1 MSRTSAAWI
10 AAAFVLLAAPGPIA
24 AHTSTPGPDAVGIG
38 SYPLTPVCASAWL
51 VAHGDSIQKQLVLMV
66 YIVGR
71 PGWVEAAS
79 NFEGHLDRS
88 PVEFSVTCGDVP
100 IRLTYEPKRRRATIQ
115 GRAQELEHDNVFVI
129 TTGDRRSSAVR
140 SLGLHDLTFE
150 AADNPAIELVARDPA
165 VREGLVGRRPA
176 APNPARAS
184 ATPPAMASE
193 IQGLLDEARR
203 WRLGSDPA
211 GPARACS
218 LYARAAEL
226 GAPEAEYAFGYCL
239 ESGKGAAQDP
249 ERANDFYRRAAE
261 HGHLSAA
268 FKLGWSSRTGRGTT
282 KDPAAA
288 LGWFRQCAVA
298 GDSICQA
305 LVGQMFEL
313 GEGTSARLDSARTWY
328 GRAAARG
335 VPDAQYALAR
345 MAGEEDSADFDAE
358 AGLLW
363 ITVLEARRSQLPPDL
378 SRDLARLRQRL
389 EPRLGPEARTRLAA
403 QAEAWLIEDSKHA
416 LESLA
421 R

>member
-1 MSRTSAAWI
+1 MRCTGAAWI
-10 AAAFVLLAAPGPIA
+10 AAAFVLLAPWPIA
-24 AHTSTPGPDAVGIG
+24 AHASTTGPDAVGIG

-79 NFEGHLDRS
+79 NFEGHLDRR
-88 PVEFSVTCGDVP
+88 PIEFSVTCGDVP
-100 IRLTYEPKRRRATIQ
+100 IRLTYDPKRRQATIQ

-129 TTGDRRSSAVR
+129 TTGDRGSSAVR
-140 SLGLHDLTFE
+140 GLGLHDLTFE
-150 AADNPAIELVARDPA
+150 AADNPAIELVARDPG
-165 VREGLVGRRPA
+165 VREALVGRRP
-176 APNPARAS
+176 PVPDNARAS
-184 ATPPAMASE
+184 APPPAMTSE
-193 IQGLLDEARR
+193 IQALLDEARR

-226 GAPEAEYAFGYCL
+226 GAPEAEFAFGYCL

-249 ERANDFYRRAAE
+249 ARANGFYRQAAE

-268 FKLGWSSRTGRGTT
+268 FKLGWSSRMGRGTT
-282 KDPAAA
+282 KDLAAA

-313 GEGTSARLDSARTWY
+313 GEGTPARLDSARTWY

-345 MAGEEDSADFDAE
+345 MAGDQDSADSDAE

-363 ITVLEARRSQLPPDL
+363 ITVLEARRSRLPPDL
-378 SRDLARLRQRL
+378 SSNLARLRQRL

-403 QAEAWLIEDSKHA
+403 KADAWLIEDSKHT